1 MTSGAVTARSWRR
14 AAILAGSVAAGLAIA
29 HAGPGLAGLRP
40 VRMLAFNRLAGRG
53 DPGHVALT
61 FDDGPD
67 PGSTPEF
74 ARVLAERKVH
84 ATFFMLGSMVA
95 KAPSLAA
102 E

>member
-1 MTSGAVTARSWRR
+1 MTRVAVNARVSRQ
-14 AAILAGSVAAGLAIA
+14 AAILAGSVAAGLAVA

-40 VRMLAFNRLAGRG
+40 VRMLAFKGLAGQG

-74 ARVLAERKVH
+74 ARVLPEPEVD
-84 ATFFMLGSMVA
+84 ATFFMLGRMVA
-95 KAPSLAA
+95 MAPGLP
-102 E
+102 